1 MKILITGGS
10 GLLGQYLN
18 IELSK
23 QNQILTIYNSNT
35 GNCNEFNSIKADILN
50 FDTIEKVFEDF
61 NPDVVIHTAAVTTT
75 MSDKSISSKHIFDL
89 NVTATLNIAQL
100 CKKFKSKLIYTS
112 TDLVYAGYRGSMLKE
127 DAKLIPV
134 SIYAET
140 KLMGEIKIRETF
152 DNFIILRTALLFG
165 FGLKHST
172 NHFHKMYND
181 LKDGKPVRLFTDQF
195 RTPISLIEAAR
206 IISELIRLDV
216 KSEIINLGGPE
227 KISRYDLGVRLC
239 EIAGLDKNLLQQIK
253 MDDVKNLPKV
263 ADVSMN
269 KDKLQS
275 LGIKTKSLDEM
286 ISETIKKN

>member
-35 GNCNEFNSIKADILN
+35 GNCKEFNSIKADILN
-50 FDTIEKVFEDF
+50 FVTIEKLFEDF
-61 NPDVVIHTAAVTTT
+61 NPDVVIHTAAVTST
-75 MSDKSISSKHIFDL
+75 MPDKSISSKHIFDL
-89 NVTATLNIAQL
+89 NVNATLRIAEL
-100 CKKFKSKLIYTS
+100 CKKYKSKLIYTS
-112 TDLVYAGYRGSMLKE
+112 TDLVYAGYRGSMLTE

-152 DNFIILRTALLFG
+152 DNFTILRTALLFG
-165 FGLKHST
+165 FGLKHSV
-172 NHFHKMYND
+172 NHFHKMYKD
-181 LKDGKPVRLFTDQF
+181 LKNGKPVKLFIDQF
-195 RTPISLIEAAR
+195 RTPISLIEAAKV
-206 IISELIRLDV
+206 ISELIQLDI

-227 KISRYDLGVRLC
+227 RISRYELGIRLC
-239 EIAGLDKNLLQQIK
+239 EIAGLDKNLLKQIT

-263 ADVSMN
+263 SDVSMN
-269 KDKLQS
+269 TDKLQS

>member
-35 GNCNEFNSIKADILN
+35 GNCNEFNSINADILN
-50 FDTIEKVFEDF
+50 FDTIEELFEDF

-75 MSDKSISSKHIFDL
+75 MPDKSISSKHIFDL
-89 NVTATLNIAQL
+89 NVNATLKIAEL
-100 CKKFKSKLIYTS
+100 CKKYKSKLIYTS

-140 KLMGEIKIRETF
+140 KLMGEIKIREAF

-165 FGLKHST
+165 FGLNHST

-181 LKDGKPVRLFTDQF
+181 LADGKPVKLFTDQF
-195 RTPISLIEAAR
+195 RTPISLIEAAKV
-206 IISELIRLDV
+206 ISELIQLDI

-227 KISRYDLGVRLC
+227 RISRYELGKRLC
-239 EIAGLDKNLLQQIK
+239 EIGGFDKNFLQQIK

-269 KDKLQS
+269 TDKLVT

-286 ISETIKKN
+286 ISEIIKKN